1 VRKVYVSGV
10 RDLYKYK
17 RSIQVEWRHQCN
29 SRKLKDQRIPCIENT
44 KLESKEVEEC
54 LDL

>member
-1 VRKVYVSGV
+1 MRKVYVNGV